1 LSDLLDQF
9 RQLVENVNAVLWLTS
24 VDSQELT
31 YVSPAVERVFGVGA
45 EALRNRFDLLYD
57 VVHPEDREAL
67 RQASARQVEGE
78 WQHHFRIRR
87 PDGELRWILA
97 RSSPVRDQSGKVVSI
112 ANISEDVTEC
122 MEREVELRRL
132 QQALD
137 QSQKLEALGQ
147 LAAGLAHDFNNL
159 LVPILGYSQIAI
171 ETLGEDAPIAED
183 MRAILQAGSQAKEL
197 TQALLAFARK
207 QGHELGPVQLSE
219 EVRSFAAVLRR
230 MLREDIELS
239 LELDE
244 QVKPIRA
251 DATGIR
257 QVLLNLASNAQD
269 AMPDGGVLR
278 VRTLSLP
285 PDPEARE
292 PWEGLGSR
300 SFVVL
305 MVEDNGKGMDEK
317 TQAHIFEP
325 FFTTKAQQAGTGLG
339 LAMVY
344 GCVRQHD
351 GQIRCTSRLGEG
363 TRFEMLFPTMEET
376 RTAPKAPLTEPP
388 PGSSRRTILLVED
401 HKSVRSLLA
410 RVLANEGYRVVEA
423 ATGREALT
431 YATTATP
438 ESIGLLVTDMVLP
451 DTRGYDLFEQLSE
464 MHSGVR
470 VLYLSGY
477 ALDPE
482 LARRMPQAL
491 FLPKPFAVDQF
502 KRMVR
507 RALHS

>member
-1 LSDLLDQF
+1 MSDLLDQF

-24 VDSQELT
+24 ADGRELT
-31 YVSPAVERVFGVGA
+31 YISPTVERVFGIEA
-45 EALRNRFDLLYD
+45 EALRNRFDVLYD
-57 VVHPEDREAL
+57 VVHPDDRDAL
-67 RQASARQVEGE
+67 RQARTRLTEGE
-78 WQHHFRIRR
+78 GEHPFRIRR

-97 RSSPVRDQSGKVVSI
+97 RWSPVRDEASNVVAI

-171 ETLGEDAPIAED
+171 ETLDKDSPIADD
-183 MRAILQAGSQAKEL
+183 MRAILQAGTQAKEL

-207 QGHELGPVQLSE
+207 QGHELGPVQLSD

-230 MLREDIELS
+230 MLREDIELI

-251 DATGIR
+251 DATRIR

-278 VRTLSLP
+278 IQTRCLP
-285 PDPEARE
+285 LDPEARE
-292 PWEGLGSR
+292 AWEGLGSR

-305 MVEDNGKGMDEK
+305 TVQDNGKGIDEK

-351 GQIRCTSRLGEG
+351 GQIRCTSQLGEG
-363 TRFEMLFPTMEET
+363 TTFDMIFPSMEDV
-376 RTAPKAPLTEPP
+376 RSAAKPPLTEPP

-401 HKSVRSLLA
+401 HDSVRRLLA
-410 RVLANEGYRVVEA
+410 RVLINDGYRVIEA

-431 YATTATP
+431 YAATATP
-438 ESIGLLVTDMVLP
+438 ESIGLLVTDVVLA
-451 DTRGYDLFEQLSE
+451 DARGYDVFEQLFE
-464 MHSGVR
+464 IHSSVR

-477 ALDPE
+477 TQDPE